1 MTLTVADDKR
11 HHTEDDQRKE
21 QTVDV
26 ETHHL
31 VQVDATLKQQTYQHI
46 LTEVWYCSSSNNNY
60 NAISVQPFSTIKAE

>member
-31 VQVDATLKQQTYQHI
+31 VQVDATLKQQTY
-46 LTEVWYCSSSNNNY
+46 LNR
-60 NAISVQPFSTIKAE
+60 SVVL